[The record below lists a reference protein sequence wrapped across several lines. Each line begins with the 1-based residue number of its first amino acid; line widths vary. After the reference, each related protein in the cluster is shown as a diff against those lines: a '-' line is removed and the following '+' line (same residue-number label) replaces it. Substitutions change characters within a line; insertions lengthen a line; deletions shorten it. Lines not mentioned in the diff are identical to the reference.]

1 MIQNDMT
8 KEYSLEEIISKGP
21 SNELALDNLFMF
33 VNFEGF
39 TIPQMSILFE
49 KYRGIILDSC
59 IRIKMSDEV
68 LRHYIYRPKY
78 LSLKLY
84 GTTDLW
90 HLILWIND
98 LTSATQFDKSIIYVY
113 DPDKLDVIERI
124 LSMEKNKL
132 RESRENPDEI
142 RITK

>member
-1 MIQNDMT
+1 MT
-8 KEYSLEEIISKGP
+8 KEYSLEDIISRGP

-33 VNFEGF
+33 TNFEGF
-39 TIPQMSILFE
+39 TIPQMNILFE
-49 KYRGIILDSC
+49 KYRGIILEC
-59 IRIKMSDEV
+59 CLKIKLSDDL

-98 LTSATQFDKSIIYVY
+98 LTSATQFNKNNLYVF
-113 DPDKLDVIERI
+113 DPDRIDVLERI
-124 LSMEKNKL
+124 LSIEKAKL
-132 RESRENPDEI
+132 RESRENPEEI
-142 RITK
+142 NISK